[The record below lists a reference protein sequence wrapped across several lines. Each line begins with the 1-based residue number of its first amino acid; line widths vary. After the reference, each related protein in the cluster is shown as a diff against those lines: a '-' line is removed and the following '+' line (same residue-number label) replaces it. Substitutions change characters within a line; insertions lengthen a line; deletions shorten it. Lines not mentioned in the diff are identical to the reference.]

1 MLSLRLLLLLANLF
15 ALGLALPSISH
26 IRVPEDVFEP
36 VQIRSAFAGPT
47 GMQVSWNTFSQ
58 LPAVPTVQFG
68 FVPEFLPFVSSP
80 ENGQSVTYP
89 TSLTFN
95 NHVLLTNLLPNTKYF
110 WKPAFSNATSI
121 FTFTTTRLKGDQ
133 TPFVTAVVVD
143 LGLIGPDDLSTT
155 VGKGAANPLLPGE
168 INTIQSLQQNN
179 DFDFIWHREFLMSF

>member
-1 MLSLRLLLLLANLF
+1 MLSLKQLLLLANLI
-15 ALGLALPSISH
+15 ALGLTLPSISH

-47 GMQVSWNTFSQ
+47 GMQVSWNTSSQ
-58 LPAVPTVQFG
+58 LPAIPTVQFG

-110 WKPAFSNATSI
+110 
-121 FTFTTTRLKGDQ
+121 
-133 TPFVTAVVVD
+133 
-143 LGLIGPDDLSTT
+143 
-155 VGKGAANPLLPGE
+155 
-168 INTIQSLQQNN
+168 
-179 DFDFIWHREFLMSF
+179 